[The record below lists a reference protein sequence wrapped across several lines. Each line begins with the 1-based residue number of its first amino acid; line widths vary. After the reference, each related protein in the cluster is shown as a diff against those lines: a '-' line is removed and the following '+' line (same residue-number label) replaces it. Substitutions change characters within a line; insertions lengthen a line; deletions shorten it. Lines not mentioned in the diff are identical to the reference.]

1 MTSRPGK
8 LLVCTLGLAVI
19 LASSADAAAKKMKT
33 AKQIARPAAAG
44 TSAPC
49 RGASLSPCGPIYFE
63 GYYLGED
70 PDPFIRT
77 MIQRDLGAKF
87 GGPD

>member
-19 LASSADAAAKKMKT
+19 LASSADVAAKKMKT
-33 AKQIARPAAAG
+33 AKQIARPVAAG

-49 RGASLSPCGPIYFE
+49 RGANLFPCGPVYFQS
-63 GYYLGED
+63 YYLGDD
-70 PDPFIRT
+70 PDPFIRA

-87 GGPD
+87 GDPD